1 MYLPSIG
8 TLAKS
13 VSAKYLSLVD
23 ICVDISSV
31 VCVRLN
37 LVELLFIIVGSTISL
52 CCIVLK
58 VSLSITFSEVI
69 PLNLDLT

>member
-1 MYLPSIG
+1 MYFSSIR

-13 VSAKYLSLVD
+13 VSTKYLSLVD

-37 LVELLFIIVGSTISL
+37 LVELFFIIVGSTTSL
-52 CCIVLK
+52 SCIVLN
-58 VSLSITFSEVI
+58 VSLSITFTEVI